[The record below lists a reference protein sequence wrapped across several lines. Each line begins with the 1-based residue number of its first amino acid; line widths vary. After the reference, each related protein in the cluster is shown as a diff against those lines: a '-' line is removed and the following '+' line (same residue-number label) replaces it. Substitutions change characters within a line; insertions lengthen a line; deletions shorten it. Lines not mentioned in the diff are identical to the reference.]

1 MWWNFVESKYLYLV
15 LHTVCTQ
22 SAATLIAVFYIIVKY
37 IYIIFHVSSIFIFS
51 FRICFFTRVVRR
63 GVWQLCQTAPMRQYS
78 QECYEL
84 NQVVSI
90 FCLSKWIWVLEE
102 FEVAHWKR
110 HWLTDSSSGFQ
121 SSITSHVLHGLHE
134 GTLYHNSIFS
144 KQGNV
149 SYWAKIYIIYVN

>member
-1 MWWNFVESKYLYLV
+1 MEFCWKQILVSCITYCMYSVSSHINRRFLYHSEIYIHYFSRQLN
-15 LHTVCTQ
+15 
-22 SAATLIAVFYIIVKY
+22 FYI
-37 IYIIFHVSSIFIFS
+37 
-51 FRICFFTRVVRR
+51 FFQNLLLYE

-134 GTLYHNSIFS
+134 GTMYHNSIFS

-149 SYWAKIYIIYVN
+149 SYWAKIYIIYVL